1 MKVDGRAR
9 VMIDFFAGLGGAS
22 EAFIQDPTWHVQRID
37 NNELLNGVPQMTI
50 ADINDF
56 LHELEHAIEEGWQP
70 TQEVEFAWF
79 SIPCDEVSLGFN
91 SARSVADRE
100 GDETFWPHRTMGL
113 LYTCLRII
121 EILEP
126 RYWAIENTRGALK
139 FFNPVI
145 GEPRLCVAAKYFFWG
160 NFPSIHIDPNIE
172 FESKVDVPNTK
183 MRANIRAI
191 IPIEIS
197 RAFKLAVESQTKLTD
212 FC

>member
-1 MKVDGRAR
+1 MRADGRER

-22 EAFIQDPTWHVQRID
+22 EAMLADPTWLVQRLD
-37 NNELLNGVPQMTI
+37 NNPLLEQVPNMTI
-50 ADINDF
+50 ADINTF
-56 LHELEHAIEEGWQP
+56 LDELELAIEEGWEP
-70 TQEVEFAWF
+70 SHDNIELCWF

-91 SARSVADRE
+91 SARSIADRE
-100 GDETFWPHRTMGL
+100 GDETFWPKRTMKL
-113 LYTCLRII
+113 LHVCTRIV

-126 RYWAIENTRGALK
+126 RYWVIENTRGALK

-145 GEPRLCVAAKYFFWG
+145 GEPRLSLGNKYFFWG
-160 NFPSIHIDPNIE
+160 NFPSLHMDRDLT
-172 FESKVDVPNTK
+172 FASKVDVPNTE

-212 FC
+212 F